1 MAFDIAKSLRT
12 AIKDGKVLIGA
23 KKTLDSIQN
32 GDARLIV
39 LASNCPQKFQRAITA
54 RSVLTVSLEMNSV
67 ELGAVCGKPFTISA
81 LSIVDP
87 GSSDIMIITE
97 KETNNERS

>member
-23 KKTLDSIQN
+23 KNTLDSIQN

-39 LASNCPQKFQRAITA
+39 LASNCPQRFQQAIAA
-54 RSVLTVSLEMNSV
+54 RSVLTVSLEMSSV

-87 GSSDIMIITE
+87 GSSDIMSIAE